1 MHHLRQFVF
10 LHSTCRKMGDTG
22 LKLYIDGKIVEQV
35 RVFKYLG
42 VMLKETLTWSDHI
55 NMVCGKVTRSLNLLR
70 SLSWFLPRS
79 LLLLYL
85 KSYILPSFD
94 YCDVVWSNCT
104 QKESRR
110 LETLLNFGCK
120 VALCRYRDYSS
131 TAARK
136 ELDLTTLSL
145 RRQLH
150 MAQCMFRCLSL
161 QSQPYLSRLF
171 TPSSSHYKTR
181 SSSTSQLKS
190 SFC

>member
-1 MHHLRQFVF
+1 
-10 LHSTCRKMGDTG
+10 
-22 LKLYIDGKIVEQV
+22 
-35 RVFKYLG
+35 
-42 VMLKETLTWSDHI
+42 
-55 NMVCGKVTRSLNLLR
+55 MVCGKVTRSLNLLR
-70 SLSWFLPRS
+70 RLSWFLPRS

-104 QKESRR
+104 QEESRR

-120 VALCRYRDYSS
+120 VVLRRYRDYSS

-136 ELDLTTLSL
+136 ELNLTTLSL

-150 MAQCMFRCLSL
+150 MAQCMYRCLSL
-161 QSQPYLSRLF
+161 QAPPYLSRLF

-181 SSSTSQLKS
+181 SSSTSQLNLPS
-190 SFC
+190 IC

>member
-1 MHHLRQFVF
+1 
-10 LHSTCRKMGDTG
+10 
-22 LKLYIDGKIVEQV
+22 
-35 RVFKYLG
+35 
-42 VMLKETLTWSDHI
+42 MLNETLTWSDHV

-70 SLSWFLPRS
+70 RLSSFLPRS

-104 QKESRR
+104 QEESRR

-120 VALCRYRDYSS
+120 VVLHRYRDYSS

-145 RRQLH
+145 RRQLRYVLNVTNI
-150 MAQCMFRCLSL
+150 F
-161 QSQPYLSRLF
+161 P
-171 TPSSSHYKTR
+171 
-181 SSSTSQLKS
+181 LKS
-190 SFC
+190 SEVIIGILRVNLMEVCGNYLRGKWLHTKVFSEIVSKHIRLLKYEDRSRKQKR